1 MAKKNNNSL
10 PLTEQSINEI
20 YNSTD
25 LVVYEVPIYQR
36 NFAWEKEQIEAM
48 INDVCDAWKAKK
60 ETYYIG
66 TLVTH
71 QKEEVFEVIDGQ
83 QRLTTIYIILK
94 ALGVDFN
101 NRLTYRARNK
111 SDMAL
116 KYLGEENANDFKSE
130 CDDAIM
136 EGYKIAKDALENQEL
151 IGNNDYTNYFLHHV
165 HIIHYR
171 VPRDI
176 NLNQYFEVMNSRGEQ
191 LEKHEIVKA
200 NLINKLSEDR
210 ESMRTFAQIWDSCA
224 NMNRYIQQKFQEKA
238 IFGNALDCFQ
248 IKDYEELFNQLN
260 KQDDEQP
267 KQKDLSIIELI
278 QSNTSEIKKTGGDKE
293 EIISFQS
300 IIDFPNFLLIV
311 LKLMRLDEEN
321 FIPQEFILDDKELL
335 KAFDEAFRNLKGI
348 ELQNRVKQFA
358 FYLLKAKFLLDN
370 YIVHIDRHAEDKKIQ
385 EKSPWELKKGKKENN
400 DNNKNDF
407 SPNNLS
413 GDSLLQKKLVHKL
426 SLLEVTFTPR
436 QRKNYLLYCLIYL
449 FKCDDLNDFAAY
461 DDFLEKLLD
470 KYLKD
475 IYLNPKELNEK
486 NTPSPNA
493 FDGRLLRDG
502 NVYLEIENKDIDFVK
517 VFGDGTEI
525 SKGIPLFVFN
535 YLDYKIWKKYATER
549 VEDFKK
555 EAVKTQFFDELG
567 CTPFDLNEF
576 QDFYFSRT
584 RRSLEHYFPQAN
596 VKNSKELDENKINC
610 FGNYAMIG
618 SAANSAGSNWSPK
631 VKCDRYLDSS
641 EKIDRVSVS
650 SLKFLIMMQKC
661 KDGDGKW
668 DFENIQEHQKKMVDI
683 LLG

>member
-1 MAKKNNNSL
+1 
-10 PLTEQSINEI
+10 
-20 YNSTD
+20 
-25 LVVYEVPIYQR
+25 
-36 NFAWEKEQIEAM
+36 M

-94 ALGVDFN
+94 ALGEKIK

-116 KYLGEENANDFKSE
+116 KYLGEDNAKDFKSE

-165 HIIHYR
+165 HIIHYK

-260 KQDDEQP
+260 KQDENQP
-267 KQKDLSIIELI
+267 KQEDPSIIELI
-278 QSNTSEIKKTGGDKE
+278 QSNTNEIKKTDGGDDDPTG
-293 EIISFQS
+293 FQS

-321 FIPQEFILDDKELL
+321 FNPQEFILDDKELL
-335 KAFDEAFRNLKGI
+335 KAFDEAFRNLDGI
-348 ELQNRVKQFA
+348 ELENRVKQFA

-370 YIVHIDRHAEDKKIQ
+370 YIVHHTDGE
-385 EKSPWELKKGKKENN
+385 EKQGSRPWELKKRKKEGY
-400 DNNKNDF
+400 KF
-407 SPNNLS
+407 IPNNLS
-413 GDSLLQKKLVHKL
+413 ENRLQQEKLVHKL

-475 IYLNPKELNEK
+475 IYLNPEELNEK

-502 NVYLEIENKDIDFVK
+502 NVYLEIENKDIDFVN

-535 YLDYKIWKKYATER
+535 YLDYKIWKKYREQSNNPDKLF
-549 VEDFKK
+549 E
-555 EAVKTQFFDELG
+555 ELG
-567 CTPFDLNEF
+567 CTPFDLKEF
-576 QDFYFSRT
+576 QNFYFSRT

-668 DFENIQEHQKKMVDI
+668 DFENIQEHQKKMVKI